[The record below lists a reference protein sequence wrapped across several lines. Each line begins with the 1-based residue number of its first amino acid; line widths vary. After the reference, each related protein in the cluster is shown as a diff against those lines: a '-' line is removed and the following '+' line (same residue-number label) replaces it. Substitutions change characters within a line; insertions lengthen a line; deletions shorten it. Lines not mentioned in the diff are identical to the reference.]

1 MAEAP
6 LSPAPGVRPRL
17 LIGAAYVA
25 LTAVVFLLGIWVG
38 RDIATRHPP
47 ETNEAVQMAAPAR
60 PAADSVPRPVDEK
73 FFDKFR
79 EELYNSL
86 EAGDGTPG
94 AAAPEATAGLAPT
107 TVQTQ
112 TAIRATAT
120 AERRVEPTKTATRPR
135 ATPTPRSTATRR
147 PTTRVG
153 TGSWV
158 IQVGSTRNG
167 TEAFEWSMRLRSK
180 GFSPHT
186 DESPSG
192 GTTWFRVRLGPFATR
207 EEAVRAYQRLTG
219 STEFQDA
226 YITTK

>member
-1 MAEAP
+1 M
-6 LSPAPGVRPRL
+6 
-17 LIGAAYVA
+17 IGAAYVA
-25 LTAVVFLLGIWVG
+25 LTAVVFFLGIWVG
-38 RDIATRHPP
+38 RDVATRHPP
-47 ETNEAVQMAAPAR
+47 ETKETAQVAAPAR

-86 EAGDGTPG
+86 EDGESTPG
-94 AAAPEATAGLAPT
+94 ATAPEATATAGLAAT
-107 TVQTQ
+107 AGRTQ

-120 AERRVEPTKTATRPR
+120 PERRGEPTRTATRPR
-135 ATPTPRSTATRR
+135 ATPTPKSTATSK
-147 PTTRVG
+147 PTKKIG
-153 TGSWV
+153 PGSWV